1 MDSYET
7 NRKSEIM
14 IRNWIQ
20 KYKRKKIQE
29 EIENVRQSLP
39 EDVVLTGGKVILTP
53 LPPFVKVVI
62 KFKFVNE

>member
-1 MDSYET
+1 
-7 NRKSEIM
+7 M

-20 KYKRKKIQE
+20 RYKRKKIQE

>member
-1 MDSYET
+1 
-7 NRKSEIM
+7 M
-14 IRNWIQ
+14 IRDRIQ